1 MLQFIIRRI
10 IWTIPVLFLVTFF
23 TFALVR
29 AIPGGPFDFAGDKS
43 LPPSVV
49 KNLEAKYHL
58 NDPLWQQFCSYLIGD
73 VVCRPGQEVNG
84 VPSKGILL
92 GDLGPSFRYRGRT
105 VNDII
110 ATALP
115 ISAQLGFMALL
126 LGMLIG
132 IPAGIIAA
140 LRHNTPIDYTATFV
154 AVLGV
159 SVSNVVLGPFLI
171 WIFALKL
178 GWFPVATWAAEP
190 LFSNIAEKYIAAGEQ
205 IPMWVNLIP
214 KPTKDFFMHA
224 VLPVVTLGTALS
236 ASLARLTRGSL
247 LQVIREDYI
256 RTARAKGLRERA
268 VIITH
273 ALKNSM
279 IPVVTILGPMFA
291 GVLTGTFV
299 VEQIFAI
306 PGLGKHFVT
315 SVGNRDYPVVLGTT
329 LVYAIAIVIANM
341 FVDIT
346 YAWLDPR
353 VRLE

>member
-1 MLQFIIRRI
+1 MLQFVLRRVL
-10 IWTIPVLFLVTFF
+10 WTVPVLILVAFF

-43 LPPSVV
+43 LPPTVV

-58 NDPLWQQFCSYLIGD
+58 NDPLWMQFCSYLIGD
-73 VVCRPGQEVNG
+73 SICRPDGTGEG
-84 VPSKGILL
+84 VGSKGVIM

-110 ATALP
+110 STALP
-115 ISAQLGFMALL
+115 VSAQLGFLAML
-126 LGMLIG
+126 LGISIG

-140 LRHNTPIDYTATFV
+140 LKHNTAIDYSATFI
-154 AVLGV
+154 AILGV
-159 SVSNVVLGPFLI
+159 SISNVVLGPLLI

-190 LFSNIAEKYIAAGEQ
+190 LFANIAQHYINAGE
-205 IPMWVNLIP
+205 PVPLWVNLIP
-214 KPTKDFFMHA
+214 KPTFEFFHHA
-224 VLPVVTLGTALS
+224 VLPVVTLGTGLS
-236 ASLARLTRGSL
+236 AVLARLTRGSL

-268 VIITH
+268 VIVHH
-273 ALKNSM
+273 ALKNSL

-306 PGLGKHFVT
+306 PGLGRHFVT

-329 LVYAIAIVIANM
+329 LLYAVAIVIANLV
-341 FVDIT
+341 VDIT